1 MEVLRL
7 TDARSFLDLA
17 GPLLVRD
24 EARHNLILGIAGTT
38 KLHPELYPVYHAWV
52 VVDGTEVVAAATM
65 TPPHK
70 LVVADPVSDEAAGA
84 MLDAVRTSGVEVPG
98 FVANLPTAPS
108 LARAWSE
115 ATGSAVKLIR
125 TEGVYAL
132 TQALDVPATSGG
144 ARRATPQDRS
154 VLETWLV
161 EFAAE
166 ALPGEET
173 PGEQLQRS
181 IEARFSSPS
190 AGFWFWED
198 GDVPVSLVGYS
209 GPTSTGIRI
218 GPVYT
223 PPDRRRRGYASNLV
237 AELSRWLLEDGYRA
251 CFLFTDLSNPT
262 SNKIYTD
269 IGYVRV
275 CDAAEYA
282 FRSAANGSRRL
293 PT

>member
-1 MEVLRL
+1 MQILRP

-17 GPLLVRD
+17 GPLLLKD

-38 KLHPELYPVYHAWV
+38 ELQPELNPVYHAWV
-52 VVDGTEVVAAATM
+52 ILNGDEVVAAATM

-70 LVVADPVSDEAAGA
+70 LVVADPVNDEAALA
-84 MLDAVRTSGVEVPG
+84 LLDAVRASGVEVPG
-98 FVANLPTAPS
+98 FVANLPTAPL

-115 ATGSAVKLIR
+115 ATGSWVELVR

-132 TQALDVPATSGG
+132 TQVLDVPRSSG
-144 ARRATPQDRS
+144 ASRRATPADRAL
-154 VLETWLV
+154 LETWLT

-166 ALPGEET
+166 AMPTEASDR
-173 PGEQLQRS
+173 EQLQRS
-181 IEARFSSPS
+181 IETRFTSAV
-190 AGFWFWED
+190 AGFWIWED
-198 GDVPVSLVGYS
+198 DDVPVSLAGYS
-209 GPTSTGIRI
+209 GPTATGIRI

-223 PPDRRRRGYASNLV
+223 PPDLRRRGYASNLV
-237 AELSRWLLEDGYRA
+237 AELSRGLLEDGYQA
-251 CFLFTDLSNPT
+251 CFLFTDLANPT

-282 FRSAANGSRRL
+282 FRSA
-293 PT
+293 

>member
-1 MEVLRL
+1 MQVLRP

-17 GPLLVRD
+17 GPLLVQD
-24 EARHNLILGIAGTT
+24 EARHNLIFGIAGTT
-38 KLHPELYPVYHAWV
+38 ELHPELYPVYHAWV
-52 VVDGTEVVAAATM
+52 VLDEGEVVAAATM

-70 LVVADPVSDEAAGA
+70 LVVADPVNDEAALA
-84 MLDAVRTSGVEVPG
+84 LLDAVRASGVEVPG
-98 FVANLPTAPS
+98 FVANLPTAPL

-115 ATGSAVKLIR
+115 ATGSWVELVR

-132 TQALDVPATSGG
+132 TQVLDVPRSSG
-144 ARRATPQDRS
+144 ASRRATPADRAL
-154 VLETWLV
+154 LETWLT

-166 ALPGEET
+166 AMPTEASDR
-173 PGEQLQRS
+173 EQLQRS
-181 IEARFSSPS
+181 IETRFTSAV
-190 AGFWFWED
+190 AGFWIWED
-198 GDVPVSLVGYS
+198 DDVPVSLAGYS
-209 GPTSTGIRI
+209 GPTASGIRI

-237 AELSRWLLEDGYRA
+237 AELSRGLLEDGYQA
-251 CFLFTDLSNPT
+251 CFLFTDLANPT

-282 FRSAANGSRRL
+282 FRSA
-293 PT
+293 